1 MKPLTQKTL
10 FFPFQGLLYQAQ
22 PKLLPGGNPL
32 KSRNAQ
38 PEEPRLSCFLLSS
51 SLHFFSISHFV
62 PASVRPLLH
71 FSSLTPS
78 WLNTHTHTHSN
89 MSDFMLLYFLW
100 CKWRLSPGALENSTS
115 RLSVIEEKIKE
126 VEKEP
131 SESGRDGA
139 VVKFKHVREWWS
151 WKRGENTGEK
161 LDGMN

>member
-38 PEEPRLSCFLLSS
+38 PKEPRLSCFLLSP

-62 PASVRPLLH
+62 PASVCPLLH

-78 WLNTHTHTHSN
+78 WLNTHTHTHTPTCLTLCCYISCGVSEGLAPSTRKQHFATISHWRKDKRWRRSPVSLGEMEQWWN
-89 MSDFMLLYFLW
+89 LSMWESDGVE
-100 CKWRLSPGALENSTS
+100 RG
-115 RLSVIEEKIKE
+115 VKI
-126 VEKEP
+126 
-131 SESGRDGA
+131 
-139 VVKFKHVREWWS
+139 
-151 WKRGENTGEK
+151 
-161 LDGMN
+161 